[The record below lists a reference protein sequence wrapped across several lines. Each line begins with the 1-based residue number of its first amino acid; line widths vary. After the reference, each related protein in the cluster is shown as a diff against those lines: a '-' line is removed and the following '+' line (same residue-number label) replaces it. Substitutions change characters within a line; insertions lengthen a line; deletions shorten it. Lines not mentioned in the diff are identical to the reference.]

1 MAREEGCLD
10 GCYPFPSDATRRAL
24 LSGQDVWKEQTLFDD
39 TWGEVVLMSGLPGT
53 GKDTWIARNIPDLPM
68 ISLDEIRRELKI
80 SPKADQGNVANIARA
95 QAKEYLRRHRPFV
108 WNATNITTQLR
119 ESLISLFET
128 YHAHVRIVYLETDW
142 QMLLERNRSREA
154 VVPQD
159 AIEAML
165 GKMTVPEAHEARK
178 VEWICL

>member
-1 MAREEGCLD
+1 
-10 GCYPFPSDATRRAL
+10 
-24 LSGQDVWKEQTLFDD
+24 
-39 TWGEVVLMSGLPGT
+39 
-53 GKDTWIARNIPDLPM
+53 M
-68 ISLDEIRRELKI
+68 ISLDNIRRERKI
-80 SPKADQGNVANIARA
+80 SPKAEQGQVGNIARE
-95 QAKEYLRRHRPFV
+95 QAKEYLRRHQPFV

-128 YHAHVRIVYLETDW
+128 YHARVRIVYLETDW
-142 QMLLERNRSREA
+142 QTLLERNRSREA